1 MLSCAIALAVLTS
14 VQTPDAAS
22 PRFARMPVRIIPN
35 ARPISWN
42 RSSQSLTL
50 FGGYGL
56 PTRSAA
62 RRLLTREEP
71 IRVAW
76 DRQLMRYD
84 LESDKIEEV
93 FVTTPDFSLREVE
106 WLGVSS
112 DLVFTLENVAENRT
126 GVVLARKGQTV
137 RTLDDTKGASLMTI
151 ATSATLPY
159 LVLCLSGREE
169 TRLQIFAP
177 QGEVPLQG
185 VPTGLR
191 VATVGET
198 TNPGYV
204 RLTGAAG
211 DVNSEAANGYAIELE
226 TGRVI
231 PGERVPAYNAR
242 KFEPAFVFNLQRAD
256 VPGVEGPLFDV
267 FAQRGLEKPIF
278 LQRGAVLAVESPDGM
293 KTAIWDGSATYLFEF
308 VRVGR

>member
-1 MLSCAIALAVLTS
+1 
-14 VQTPDAAS
+14 
-22 PRFARMPVRIIPN
+22 
-35 ARPISWN
+35 
-42 RSSQSLTL
+42 
-50 FGGYGL
+50 
-56 PTRSAA
+56 
-62 RRLLTREEP
+62 
-71 IRVAW
+71 
-76 DRQLMRYD
+76 MRYD